1 VGSRET
7 QADPGAHFNGVLL
20 RDKALHIG
28 YLPGRKR
35 PQLYFVEGATYR
47 PLAFFKNEADAQE
60 VRDFLFAIAE
70 SELGQ

>member
-7 QADPGAHFNGVLL
+7 HADPGGHFNGVLL

-47 PLAFFKNEADAQE
+47 PLAFFKDEADAQE

-70 SELGQ
+70 AELWQ

>member
-1 VGSRET
+1 VGRQET
-7 QADPGAHFNGVLL
+7 HADPGGHFNGVLL

-47 PLAFFKNEADAQE
+47 PLASFKNEADAIE
-60 VRDFLFAIAE
+60 VGNFLLAVAE
-70 SELGQ
+70 SEFGQ